1 MNAAS
6 PLSHDEGATLG
17 HQAGA
22 ALPTM
27 AAPSPLSHEG
37 GAVPFSKTNTVIP
50 AKAGIQVPHRPKN
63 TADRAT
69 AEGHLLPPDTPIGLC
84 VTRGPDL
91 VAGFLGILAAGGAV
105 LALDPDLPDARL
117 HLMLEDAG
125 VTRVV
130 VDAMG
135 RARLSGLARDLILVD
150 VAGEGAP
157 LVVAH
162 LHPDRIAY
170 LIYTSGST
178 GRPKPVAVSH
188 GALAVH
194 VDDYIAGYGL
204 TAEDRVLQV
213 STFGFDAAI
222 EQLLPALTIG
232 ARVVM
237 RGPAL
242 WSAEEITAELAAEA
256 VTVAYLPTG
265 YWRMWQAAPG
275 RADLPALRLVTTG
288 GEALAGAALAD
299 WLAGPLGHVPFLNSY
314 GPTEATITVSAHR
327 SRAADALLPVV
338 PIGTAW
344 GGRSLA
350 ALDAEGDPVPEGG
363 TGELCIGGPALAR
376 GYPGRPGL
384 TAERFVPA
392 PGGGRLYRTGD
403 LARRGPDGAIRFLG
417 RMDGQIKLRGFRI
430 EPGEIEA
437 ALRNEAGIRDAVVV
451 LADQGRDGEA
461 ARLVAYVTG
470 TADPDRLKQALGHRL
485 PGHMVP
491 QAIVVLDRL
500 PLTPAGKLDRKAL
513 PAPEAPPALPVT
525 LPRDAVETALLDLWR
540 GLLGRADFG
549 IDDDVFDLG
558 ADSILSLQLVSRAR
572 RAGLVLTPAQVFE
585 HPRIRDLAAAA
596 GRIDAAGGGG
606 ILAQGDII
614 GHALPLTPIQAAF
627 FEMYPQGPSHWNQ
640 SVLLSVDGSV
650 GPDDL
655 RDALD
660 ALVAAQDALRL
671 RFATDGQGRWTQ
683 SVAPDETAEL
693 LRVVAIGDEAADLDR
708 AGEAIQASLDIRTG
722 PLIRAGLFRRPSGDR
737 LLIAIH
743 HLAVDGVSWRI
754 LLEDLARG
762 AATRPVLPW
771 SRWVDAQAAY
781 AAGPAVAA
789 ELPWWQAALGQAA
802 PAFPATRSGDRRQH
816 DQLFDTA
823 LTTRLITDLPRRWR
837 IGVDE
842 VLLAALAASLAEA
855 GSQLLVSL
863 EGHGREEVVEG
874 ADLSRTIG
882 WFTTRFPVVV
892 PVREDPGDLLTGVK
906 SALRSVPVK
915 GLNWGWLR
923 HGADPALAAA
933 ARALPAPDIGFNYLG
948 RFGEAGAGDGADSR
962 FGFSREAAG
971 RSVGVETPAGLA
983 LDVNAMVV
991 DGRLSV
997 SWRHD
1002 TGALGPD
1009 RLAALAGRFA
1019 ARLAALIDHALANEM
1034 RATPQDFD
1042 IDIDQDALDDLLAE
1056 IDG

>member
-1 MNAAS
+1 MV
-6 PLSHDEGATLG
+6 L
-17 HQAGA
+17 
-22 ALPTM
+22 
-27 AAPSPLSHEG
+27 
-37 GAVPFSKTNTVIP
+37 
-50 AKAGIQVPHRPKN
+50 
-63 TADRAT
+63 
-69 AEGHLLPPDTPIGLC
+69 DT
-84 VTRGPDL
+84 
-91 VAGFLGILAAGGAV
+91 
-105 LALDPDLPDARL
+105 
-117 HLMLEDAG
+117 
-125 VTRVV
+125 
-130 VDAMG
+130 
-135 RARLSGLARDLILVD
+135 
-150 VAGEGAP
+150 
-157 LVVAH
+157 
-162 LHPDRIAY
+162 
-170 LIYTSGST
+170 
-178 GRPKPVAVSH
+178 
-188 GALAVH
+188 
-194 VDDYIAGYGL
+194 
-204 TAEDRVLQV
+204 
-213 STFGFDAAI
+213 
-222 EQLLPALTIG
+222 
-232 ARVVM
+232 
-237 RGPAL
+237 
-242 WSAEEITAELAAEA
+242 
-256 VTVAYLPTG
+256 
-265 YWRMWQAAPG
+265 
-275 RADLPALRLVTTG
+275 
-288 GEALAGAALAD
+288 
-299 WLAGPLGHVPFLNSY
+299 
-314 GPTEATITVSAHR
+314 
-327 SRAADALLPVV
+327 
-338 PIGTAW
+338 
-344 GGRSLA
+344 
-350 ALDAEGDPVPEGG
+350 EGDPVPEGG

-403 LARRGPDGAIRFLG
+403 LARLGPDGAIRFLG

-451 LADQGRDGEA
+451 LAGQDA
-461 ARLVAYVTG
+461 TARLIAYVTG
-470 TADPDRLKQALGHRL
+470 TADPDRLKQALAHRL

-491 QAIVVLDRL
+491 QVIMVLDAL

-513 PAPEAPPALPVT
+513 PAADAPQALPVT
-525 LPRDAVETALLDLWR
+525 LPRDEMEAALLDLWR

-572 RAGLVLTPAQVFE
+572 RVGLVLTPAQVFE

-596 GRIDAAGGGG
+596 ARIGGAGATSLPG
-606 ILAQGDII
+606 QGEII
-614 GHALPLTPIQAAF
+614 GRALPLTPIQADF
-627 FEMYPQGPSHWNQ
+627 FETYPQGPSHWNQ
-640 SVLLSVDGSV
+640 SVLLTVDGSIE
-650 GPDDL
+650 PERL

-671 RFATDGQGRWTQ
+671 RFRTDGEGRWTQ
-683 SVAPDETAEL
+683 AVAPDETAEL
-693 LRVVAIGDEAADLDR
+693 LRVMTIGDDPADLDR
-708 AGEAIQASLDIRTG
+708 AGEAIQASLDIRSG

-754 LLEDLARG
+754 LLEDLARST
-762 AATRPVLPW
+762 ATRPVLPW
-771 SRWVDAQAAY
+771 SRWVEAQTAY

-789 ELPWWQAALGQAA
+789 ELPWWQAALAQAA
-802 PAFPATRSGDRRQH
+802 PAFPAARSGDRRQH
-816 DQLFDTA
+816 DQIFDAA
-823 LTTRLITDLPRRWR
+823 LTTRLITQLPRRWR

-842 VLLAALAASLAEA
+842 VLLAALAASLAAE

-892 PVREDPGDLLTGVK
+892 PVREDPGDLLAGVR

-948 RFGEAGAGDGADSR
+948 RFGEGQAGEGG

-991 DGRLSV
+991 GGRLSV

-1002 TGALGPD
+1002 TGALAPD
-1009 RLAALAGRFA
+1009 RLAVLTEGFA
-1019 ARLAALIDHALANEM
+1019 ERLAALIDHALANEM